1 MLRMR
6 SRQWQSTIEWTLA
19 LTGLGLIVSAYRH
32 WLHTN
37 PTTVALTLLLY
48 ILLLAARLRL
58 RHAVVTSVLAT
69 AAYNFYFLPPFD
81 TFTIADPQNW
91 LALFAFLGTSVVGS
105 RLSQKAK
112 DETRE
117 ARTRQREIEALF
129 ALSRDLLL
137 IDSLNKL
144 LNTLPAL
151 IRFASRADEV
161 LLYLLDGDRIYQDD
175 LVHQFDVR
183 REDLRQLALSLS
195 RLEMTGTERVNIPV
209 MAGAKPRGLLV
220 LSPPRLSP
228 EGNQAVGSLV
238 SIAIDRAQALED
250 VARSEASKE
259 NERLRSLMLDSVT
272 HELRTPLTAIKGA
285 ATTLL
290 GTHQP
295 LTEESHELVSIID
308 EEADRLNR
316 LVGRAVEMAQIESG
330 DVQLHLQRTEVSDL
344 VRDAQESCPSVQT
357 AHPVSLDIP
366 ELPKITVDAVM
377 MTKVLCNLIENAAKY
392 SEPSAPIFISA
403 ELRDESVN
411 VSVADRG
418 IGIDDTEQSLIF
430 DRLYRSRFIGG
441 RVPGSGMGLAISRAI
456 VEAHHGKLTVT
467 SQLGHGSVFTVSLPA

>member
-1 MLRMR
+1 MR
-6 SRQWQSTIEWTLA
+6 SRQGQSIIEWTLS
-19 LTGLGLIVSAYRH
+19 LTGLALIVGAYRH
-32 WLHTN
+32 WIHTN

-48 ILLLAARLRL
+48 ILLLAARLPL
-58 RHAVVTSVLAT
+58 RYAVVTSVLAT
-69 AAYNFYFLPPFD
+69 AAYNFFFLPPLG

-91 LALFAFLGTSVVGS
+91 LALFAFLGTSVVAS

-144 LNTLPAL
+144 LNTLPSL
-151 IRFASRADEV
+151 IRFTSRADEV
-161 LLYLLDGDRIYQDD
+161 VLFLLDGDRIYQDD
-175 LVHQFDVR
+175 FVHSFELKRD
-183 REDLRQLALSLS
+183 ELRQLALSLS
-195 RLEMTGTERVNIPV
+195 RIESSNGRVNIPV

-220 LSPPRLSP
+220 LAPSRLSP
-228 EGNQAVGSLV
+228 ESNQAVGSLV
-238 SIAIDRAQALED
+238 AIAIDRAQALED

-290 GTHQP
+290 GAD
-295 LTEESHELVSIID
+295 LTLTADAQELVSIID

-330 DVQLHLQRTEVSDL
+330 DVHLHLEPTTLSELIRE
-344 VRDAQESCPSVQT
+344 AQESCPSVQNT
-357 AHPVSLDIP
+357 HPMQYDIP
-366 ELPKITVDAVM
+366 SAPAPLRITVDTVM
-377 MTKVLCNLIENAAKY
+377 MTKVLCNLVENAAKY
-392 SEPSAPIFISA
+392 SEPTSPIFLSA
-403 ELRDESVN
+403 EANDGSVSI
-411 VSVADRG
+411 SVADRG
-418 IGIDDTEQSLIF
+418 IGIDESEQGLIF
-430 DRLYRSRFIGG
+430 DRLYRSRAIGG
-441 RVPGSGMGLAISRAI
+441 SIPGSGMGLAISRAI
-456 VEAHHGKLTVT
+456 VEAHGGKLSVT
-467 SQLGHGSVFTVSLPA
+467 SQLHHGSVFTITLPA